1 MARLAELTQEE
12 KARLG
17 KVLNTNSNVDPEWLI
32 IAEFGGYYG
41 YDGILAIINN
51 EIDRDVV
58 EVLVE
63 AQRKIWD
70 KRMLD
75 VAEATLASAAAAQS
89 GKKAGSV
96 FQQLTR
102 RFTRGMKVKE

>member
-1 MARLAELTQEE
+1 MARLANLTQEE
-12 KARLG
+12 KDKLNQ
-17 KVLNTNSNVDPEWLI
+17 VLNTNSNVDQEWMI
-32 IAEFGGYYG
+32 ISEFGGYFG
-41 YDGILAIINN
+41 YAAIEAVMENR
-51 EIDRDVV
+51 IDRDVV

-70 KRMLD
+70 KKMLD
-75 VAEATLASAAAAQS
+75 VAEATLASAAAAQA

-96 FQQLTR
+96 FQKLTR